1 MTEEENSEIPASED
15 VVAVA
20 EDTVQEDHSEDQKM
34 VPLTALQETRRKLQE
49 ANEEKR
55 LLREHLDRL
64 KAPSPEPEEPEDENE
79 LLNRGEFRQEQALSK
94 REIREEVFKD
104 MNPKAMEKIKQFLNP
119 ILEKKPWLADTIK
132 NSENRYARASEI
144 IDDYMHLVNPKSS
157 ISTSKDG
164 TRIVHNM
171 QKPASP
177 VTLAKSASPNNMEYL
192 RSIQGKKEFREYRD
206 KVRRGEL

>member
-1 MTEEENSEIPASED
+1 MTEEENSELPASEE

-20 EDTVQEDHSEDQKM
+20 EEQHHEDHSEDQKM

-55 LLREHLDRL
+55 LLREHLERL
-64 KAPSPEPEEPEDENE
+64 KTPPPEPEEPEDEDE
-79 LLNRGEFRQEQALSK
+79 LLNRGQFRQEQAMTK

-104 MNPKAMEKIKQFLNP
+104 MNPKAMEKIKQYLNP
-119 ILEKKPWLADTIK
+119 ILEKKPWLAESIK

-144 IDDYMHLVNPKSS
+144 IDDYMHLVNPRSA
-157 ISTSKDG
+157 TAAAKDG
-164 TRIVHNM
+164 TKIVQNM

-177 VTLAKSASPNNMEYL
+177 VSLAKAASPNNMEYL
-192 RSIQGKKEFREYRD
+192 RSIQGKKEFREYRE